1 MGLVEGNLY
10 LVKKDKDWIV
20 AMFRGYQNIR
30 QRGMD
35 WRLAKFIGPSG
46 LFSIPA
52 SDTSL
57 DYREIPDTD

>member
-20 AMFRGYQNIR
+20 AMFAGFTEGRS
-30 QRGMD
+30 RGMD
-35 WRLAKFIGPSG
+35 WRWAKFIGPSG